1 MRKYVLFAA
10 ALSCVASIQT
20 AEARR
25 HDRAG
30 AHCRL
35 GKIYRPSL
43 GICESRGAFR
53 SAMRDLAPA
62 AGPTRRELRRMARQE
77 RRQHRRAM
85 REAARQE
92 ARDRAARLLP
102 TRPYPQRDE
111 AETVAEGPATTS
123 ALPSPGAETL
133 ACSATPAAGFS
144 AIPWT
149 PSGPFSLNP
158 LPRYARADLDW
169 RR

>member
-62 AGPTRRELRRMARQE
+62 AGPTRREL
-77 RRQHRRAM
+77 
-85 REAARQE
+85 
-92 ARDRAARLLP
+92 RDRAARLLP

>member
-1 MRKYVLFAA
+1 MRKYVFFVAV
-10 ALSCVASIQT
+10 LSCVASIQT

-25 HDRAG
+25 HDRGG

-43 GICESRGAFR
+43 GICESRAAFR

-62 AGPTRRELRRMARQE
+62 AEPSRRALRRMARAE
-77 RRQHRRAM
+77 RRQHRREM
-85 REAARQE
+85 REAARLE
-92 ARDRAARLLP
+92 ARSRVARLLP

-123 ALPSPGAETL
+123 ALPSPGAEAL
-133 ACSATPAAGFS
+133 ACPVTPSAGFS
-144 AIPWT
+144 EIPWT